1 MTKYEIL
8 TQNIQE
14 CMRRSKEFQDK
25 GDLLVSLY
33 YDNAAKGFAVK
44 RAFMSLYEAEEI
56 EDV

>member
-1 MTKYEIL
+1 MTKNEIL

-44 RAFMSLYEAEEI
+44 RAFMSLYEAEKI
-56 EDV
+56 WV